1 MEQWRREMYET
12 ELYHYGILGMKWGV
26 RRYQNPDGSL
36 TPAGR
41 EHYNQ
46 KLTRTNEKL
55 AKAQSRKPKLDNR
68 VTQAKSKADQKTAKV
83 KDLESRLIF
92 KTKLTTWMAKRGE
105 AKALKALSKAEKMKF
120 KNDKQIDKLTKKGQ
134 DITDKYLSK
143 PVKEADL
150 SHLTDKQVEKRARN
164 YENAARSANQSLLLK
179 NSKLAKK
186 RQEQADAYKAEKEYR
201 SKLKASKDAIE
212 WAKHKKEQNK
222 LDSYYDTP
230 GGWDKEI
237 KRLEKEYDDLVNR
250 RTEEPEKKKRRR

>member
-46 KLTRTNEKL
+46 KLARTNEKL

-92 KTKLTTWMAKRGE
+92 KTELTTWMAKRGE

-143 PVKEADL
+143 PVKEAD
-150 SHLTDKQVEKRARN
+150 SS
-164 YENAARSANQSLLLK
+164 EN
-179 NSKLAKK
+179 
-186 RQEQADAYKAEKEYR
+186 
-201 SKLKASKDAIE
+201 
-212 WAKHKKEQNK
+212 NK
-222 LDSYYDTP
+222 S
-230 GGWDKEI
+230 
-237 KRLEKEYDDLVNR
+237 R
-250 RTEEPEKKKRRR
+250 R